1 MRRIAKI
8 ANRMEYWNYRTIQKG
23 QMTMS
28 GKSKKDENNHR
39 REVRIEMRE
48 DFVFCD

>member
-1 MRRIAKI
+1 
-8 ANRMEYWNYRTIQKG
+8 MEYWNYRTIQKG

-28 GKSKKDENNHR
+28 RKSQKGENNDR
-39 REVRIEMRE
+39 REERIEMRE